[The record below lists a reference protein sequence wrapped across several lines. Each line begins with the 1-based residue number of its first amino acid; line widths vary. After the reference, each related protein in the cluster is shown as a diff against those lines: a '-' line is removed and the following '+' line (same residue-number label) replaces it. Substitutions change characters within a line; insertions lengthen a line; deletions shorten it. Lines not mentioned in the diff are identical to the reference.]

1 MRVPPSTHVRDT
13 VIGPLRSRR
22 GCKTCR
28 ARRVK
33 CGEEK
38 PSCLRCSKTGRKC
51 EYDGPKL
58 GTFSSTPATLSILDR
73 PLSSAPNTVW
83 KERRAFAYY
92 FQHIALF
99 IGGGLEVD
107 FWSTIV
113 PQICRSEPA
122 VWDAIVS
129 LSTLFES
136 PEPCPDI
143 AFLRQRDVLVLNQY
157 HRDAI
162 SWYSRAVSQVRQ
174 RLERGDGD
182 ILVGLVSC
190 MLFMCIEGFQGGAEQ
205 ATLLYCQ
212 GVQLILT
219 LRAKIASGVVSQS
232 KAAWLEDTIV
242 PIFMRLGATAL
253 NFSEVP
259 VAALL
264 PDGHTLTQGFTS
276 LKSAREA
283 IVLLLT
289 ETQLFQRVCLPYF
302 LKPEGF
308 RLPPEVFSQRLAL
321 FGRLK
326 AWHAAYSDMMETLHM
341 KDSLSPQQ
349 LSTGALLLTY
359 HEMLYVMIGTS
370 TSQLET
376 ATDAYLPQFQ
386 NIVDKSRI
394 ALGASARSDGSQPPL
409 TLELGISM
417 PLWFTSLR
425 CREPKLRRTALSLA
439 GQAAPVQAFYKMVT
453 GARWSHTII
462 TIEEACAVAMKSS
475 EGQPESTNQL
485 HHSQCQDFSNS
496 IFDSDL
502 GSQPSTPGLEFVSS
516 PYSVD
521 SDVDAVRAVAELVPE
536 EARIRPIVLFRAQDG
551 FPPGT
556 SEEEIARWSPYRDQ
570 SFLHYLRNE
579 RDPISGAW
587 KIVHGFTPIDY

>member
-1 MRVPPSTHVRDT
+1 MRAPPSTHVRDA

-22 GCKTCR
+22 GCKTCKV
-28 ARRVK
+28 RRVK
-33 CGEEK
+33 CGQEK

-51 EYDGPKL
+51 EYEGPNL
-58 GTFSSTPATLSILDR
+58 GTFSSTPATLSILDK
-73 PLSSAPNTVW
+73 PLSSAPDTVW

-122 VWDAIVS
+122 VWDAIIS

-143 AFLRQRDVLVLNQY
+143 AFLRQRDVLLLNQY

-162 SWYSRAVSQVRQ
+162 SWYSRSMSQVRQ

-182 ILVGLVSC
+182 VLVGLVSC
-190 MLFMCIEGFQGGAEQ
+190 ILFMCIEGFQGGAAQ
-205 ATLLYCQ
+205 ATRLYCQ
-212 GVQLILT
+212 GVQLIVT
-219 LRAKIASGVVSQS
+219 LRGQIASGVVSSS
-232 KAAWLEDTIV
+232 KAAWLEDIIV
-242 PIFMRLGATAL
+242 PIFIRLGATAL
-253 NFSEVP
+253 NFSTVP
-259 VAALL
+259 VGALL
-264 PDGHTLTQGFTS
+264 PDVQHVLTQGFTS

-289 ETQLFQRVCLPYF
+289 ETQLFQRICLPHL
-302 LKPEGF
+302 LKSNGF
-308 RLPPEVFSQRLAL
+308 QPPPELVNQRLAL

-326 AWHAAYSDMMETLHM
+326 VWHAAFTELMETLRM
-341 KDSLSPQQ
+341 KGALSPQQ
-349 LSTGALLLTY
+349 ISTGALLLAY

-376 ATDAYLPQFQ
+376 ANDAYLLQFQ
-386 NIVDKSRI
+386 NIVDQSKF

-409 TLELGISM
+409 TLELDLG
-417 PLWFTSLR
+417 
-425 CREPKLRRTALSLA
+425 
-439 GQAAPVQAFYKMVT
+439 
-453 GARWSHTII
+453 
-462 TIEEACAVAMKSS
+462 
-475 EGQPESTNQL
+475 
-485 HHSQCQDFSNS
+485 SN
-496 IFDSDL
+496 IFDPDG
-502 GSQPSTPGLEFVSS
+502 GSQPSTPELEFVPS

-521 SDVDAVRAVAELVPE
+521 SDVDAGTAVTELVPE
-536 EARIRPIVLFRAQDG
+536 EARIRPINLFRVQDG

-556 SEEEIARWSPYRDQ
+556 TDEEIARWSPYREQ

-587 KIVHGFTPIDY
+587 TIAHGFTPIDY